1 MLTQDLFPAL
11 RPSVFPLVSVAC
23 PAAPALA
30 GTLAG
35 PGSSG
40 PPCPSWS
47 AAPLSL
53 PLPPA
58 VRLSG
63 FCARLVGLWRFSCGL
78 SALAHVL
85 PQLGSCPL
93 LSERVL
99 FSLSKLC
106 VP

>member
-47 AAPLSL
+47 AAPLCR
-53 PLPPA
+53 PRPRPPGPGPPPHPDKHPSYRCSETSVVPHQA
-58 VRLSG
+58 TDIIPISH
-63 FCARLVGLWRFSCGL
+63 AQSFSD
-78 SALAHVL
+78 
-85 PQLGSCPL
+85 
-93 LSERVL
+93 
-99 FSLSKLC
+99 
-106 VP
+106 